1 MKQENSLGKDMKMIM
16 LKFYILGK
24 ISEDSKAN
32 PYALIKK
39 IGSCKGSGRMFDG
52 KTEVKDSVY
61 NAVNCL
67 EHSGYIKASQKIE
80 DGRLKKYYTL
90 TGAGKDA
97 LKTGRKMFSK
107 SISEMVSVIDR

>member
-1 MKQENSLGKDMKMIM
+1 MRQENSLDKDMKMIM

-24 ISEDSKAN
+24 ISENSKAN

-39 IGSCKGSGRMFDG
+39 IGSCKGSGRMFG
-52 KTEVKDSVY
+52 EKTEVKDSVY

-80 DGRLKKYYTL
+80 DGRLKKYYSL
-90 TGAGKDA
+90 TSAGKDA
-97 LKTGRKMFSK
+97 LKTGRRMFSK
-107 SISEMVSVIDR
+107 SVSEMVSAMDR